1 MACTLIATLIG
12 MLVDP
17 RVITGA
23 PAWLKPAKFA
33 ISISIYSFTF
43 VWLLDY
49 VKGHERLVKWAAN
62 VTAFSL
68 LVEMLIIVAQAA
80 RGTTSHFNVSTRF
93 DMIMFSAMG
102 VFIVAI
108 WIMNLTVAIL
118 LLKQRLP
125 DPVLAWSLR
134 LGVIISLVGMS
145 VGFLMTNPSNRPVTT
160 VANGRT
166 IVSAGAHS
174 VGVADGGRG
183 LPITGWSTE
192 GGDLR
197 VAHFVGIHALQVLP
211 LVGWLVR
218 RRRRHVQNGRR
229 QVALI
234 VTAGFGYLGLTLLLV
249 WQALRGQSVIAPDS
263 TTIVALII
271 LGFVTFSA
279 VFVTVSDAVLPWK
292 CSNGGLVGS

>member
-1 MACTLIATLIG
+1 
-12 MLVDP
+12 
-17 RVITGA
+17 
-23 PAWLKPAKFA
+23 
-33 ISISIYSFTF
+33 
-43 VWLLDY
+43 
-49 VKGHERLVKWAAN
+49 
-62 VTAFSL
+62 
-68 LVEMLIIVAQAA
+68 MLIIVAQAA

-218 RRRRHVQNGRR
+218 RRRHVQNGRR

-249 WQALRGQSVIAPDS
+249 WQALRGQSLIAPDS
-263 TTIVALII
+263 ATISALTT
-271 LGFVTFSA
+271 LGFLTFSA

-292 CSNGGLVGS
+292 SSNSRFAGS